1 MLMKYKILAILQL
14 QLMLFYIGKPLLPYI
29 EYAVFKDYIAK
40 NLCINRDNPKS
51 CCQGKCHLKKQI
63 ERTSE
68 TSETEN
74 KGSNKKVSSQEISVD
89 IIAPVTIPKAIE
101 IDMHRN
107 ANHEIAVPMKFVSPI
122 FIPPDSLITS

>member
-1 MLMKYKILAILQL
+1 MLMKYRILAILQL

-40 NLCINRDNPKS
+40 NLCINRDNPRS

-74 KGSNKKVSSQEISVD
+74 KGSNKKVLSQEISVD
-89 IIAPVTIPKAIE
+89 IIAPVTIPKAFE